1 MIETYK
7 LKAPITVS
15 GNKIEKV
22 DLREPTFNEISAMG
36 LPGDASTPDEK
47 LSLLRKYVV
56 TCSGLRFFYRYGVG
70 QKKMAV
76 KVFYNTARFWSE
88 RPTELSK
95 EPFSRVVEL
104 AKEAL
109 RIMEED
115 KKWQE
120 KNTVSRPSYRR
131 PIR

>member
-56 TCSGLRFFYRYGVG
+56 TCSGLEAVG
-70 QKKMAV
+70 QLGIRDAMALIR
-76 KVFYNTARFWSE
+76 KVSDFFTD
-88 RPTELSK
+88 TE
-95 EPFSRVVEL
+95 
-104 AKEAL
+104 
-109 RIMEED
+109 
-115 KKWQE
+115 
-120 KNTVSRPSYRR
+120 
-131 PIR
+131 

>member
-56 TCSGLRFFYRYGVG
+56 TCSGLFRGWLSLRKRLFALW
-70 QKKMAV
+70 KKI
-76 KVFYNTARFWSE
+76 KNGR
-88 RPTELSK
+88 K
-95 EPFSRVVEL
+95 
-104 AKEAL
+104 
-109 RIMEED
+109 RI
-115 KKWQE
+115 Q
-120 KNTVSRPSYRR
+120 SQGR
-131 PIR
+131 PIGDR

>member
-7 LKAPITVS
+7 LKAPITVL

-56 TCSGLRFFYRYGVG
+56 TCSGLSDEAVG
-70 QKKMAV
+70 QLGIRDAMALIR
-76 KVFYNTARFWSE
+76 KVSDFFTD
-88 RPTELSK
+88 TE
-95 EPFSRVVEL
+95 
-104 AKEAL
+104 
-109 RIMEED
+109 
-115 KKWQE
+115 
-120 KNTVSRPSYRR
+120 
-131 PIR
+131 

>member
-56 TCSGLRFFYRYGVG
+56 TCSGLSDEAVG
-70 QKKMAV
+70 QLGIRDAMALIR
-76 KVFYNTARFWSE
+76 KV
-88 RPTELSK
+88 L
-95 EPFSRVVEL
+95 
-104 AKEAL
+104 
-109 RIMEED
+109 
-115 KKWQE
+115 
-120 KNTVSRPSYRR
+120 
-131 PIR
+131 PIRSRAEENGCEGLLQHGSILE

>member
-22 DLREPTFNEISAMG
+22 ELREPTFNEISAMG

-56 TCSGLRFFYRYGVG
+56 TCSGLSDEAVGELGIRDAMALIRKVSDFF
-70 QKKMAV
+70 
-76 KVFYNTARFWSE
+76 TD
-88 RPTELSK
+88 TE
-95 EPFSRVVEL
+95 
-104 AKEAL
+104 
-109 RIMEED
+109 
-115 KKWQE
+115 
-120 KNTVSRPSYRR
+120 
-131 PIR
+131 